1 MSIVQVL
8 KDCGPL
14 ILLLETSS
22 CSLPR
27 QHLKSMSP
35 SSLSVQLSLVRKVK
49 VILGLRKLLDIK
61 KKNGRSYNILFI
73 QYVTILDS
81 EYMYPNS
88 NTGTLVN
95 DFPLKNIWDFPGG
108 EVIRTSWFHCRGHEF
123 DPWSGESQ
131 GRGSLVGCRLWGRT
145 ESDTTEAT

>member
-1 MSIVQVL
+1 M
-8 KDCGPL
+8 
-14 ILLLETSS
+14 
-22 CSLPR
+22 
-27 QHLKSMSP
+27 
-35 SSLSVQLSLVRKVK
+35 
-49 VILGLRKLLDIK
+49 GLRKLLETK

-95 DFPLKNIWDFPGG
+95 DFPLKNIWDFSGG

-123 DPWSGESQ
+123 DPWSGNNDFTCHTAQ
-131 GRGSLVGCRLWGRT
+131 PKYTHVCVC
-145 ESDTTEAT
+145 A